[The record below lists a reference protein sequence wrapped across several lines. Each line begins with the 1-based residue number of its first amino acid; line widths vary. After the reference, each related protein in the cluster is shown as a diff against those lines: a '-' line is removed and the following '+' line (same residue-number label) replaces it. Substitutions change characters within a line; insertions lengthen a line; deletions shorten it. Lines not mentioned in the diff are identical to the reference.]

1 MKRIL
6 ILLITLLPLATNAA
20 VKITSI
26 KKVADGLYLMYY
38 DTTREKHIVTK
49 STIVEFKDH
58 IVLIEM
64 PISNDGA
71 GTVHLSDHSE
81 DGEVVLQKLKEQ
93 FPGKP
98 LKYVLSTHWHPHSIS
113 SVIPF
118 ISKGI
123 IVYTTKNN
131 YKRISEYIDSN
142 TYRKYGKNI
151 RYIDHDG
158 TILKDKTNEITAYL
172 LNKKDYPNIPTEDF
186 VFYYLPRYKC
196 MHSSCMYQRLDGY
209 MVGGKEMISSRVED
223 LHKLTGEKNIVPA
236 SYITTDTYWD
246 EPSGLVLQD
255 TMNKMYAT
263 GITMGELSNN
273 FLLLDEQTIT
283 LKSDSILKMMMTNGI
298 PSSILNNAVYICLQ
312 KKALTKALAL
322 ARLQALANPSNPNS
336 WDTFGEVYYLMGDL
350 QMAKKYD
357 VHTHRINKDFG
368 GGMDTWESDK
378 KDFMS
383 TWANNGLN

>member
-6 ILLITLLPLATNAA
+6 IILITLLPLATKAA
-20 VKITSI
+20 VKITTI

-71 GTVHLSDHSE
+71 GTVHLTDHSE
-81 DGEVVLQKLKEQ
+81 DGEIILQKLKEQ
-93 FPGKP
+93 FPKKP

-142 TYRKYGKNI
+142 TYQKFGKNI
-151 RYIDHDG
+151 RYIEHDG
-158 TILKDKTNEITAYL
+158 TILKDKSNEITAYL
-172 LNKKDYPNIPTEDF
+172 LSKKDYPNIPTEDF

-209 MVGGKEMISSRVED
+209 MVGDKEMISSRVED

-246 EPSGLVLQD
+246 EPTGLVLQD

-263 GITMGELSNN
+263 GITMGELTNN

-283 LKSDSILKMMMTNGI
+283 GKSDSILKMMMTNGI
-298 PSSILNNAVYICLQ
+298 PSSILNNAVYACLR

-336 WDTFGEVYYLMGDL
+336 WDTFGEVYFVMDDL

-357 VHTHRINKDFG
+357 VHTHRIDKTFG
-368 GGMDTWESDK
+368 GGMNGWKTDLQTFTQQWEQDGIK
-378 KDFMS
+378 
-383 TWANNGLN
+383 